1 MNRQE
6 LIEELKRSEDKG
18 GIKISPREILSI
30 FNYERRTK
38 YNVIQV
44 KRFFKEHEIIT
55 EPDFLNVYM
64 DSQVQLKMKP
74 KMPKGKKE
82 EIEEIEAIDYDP
94 VSRVQLLP
102 SANRKPVSVRKEST
116 LQEAT
121 TLMLLFDYSQLPVMS
136 SERNIDGIITWET
149 IGNNLI
155 HGGSKTLVKD
165 FMKKDCTVIPEDMT
179 LFEAVKIIIEKEVV
193 IVKNK
198 ENILCGL
205 VTATDISEQFIT
217 LSEPFLVLEQIENH
231 IRKLLDGKFSNDKLQ
246 KFCKEDD
253 SSRKIESISNLN
265 FGEYIR
271 LMENPD
277 NWKEMNLNIDRSTFI
292 KRLDEIRRIRNDVMH
307 FHPDGISVK
316 DFETLRLTSA
326 FFENLSKYRK

>member
-44 KRFFKEHEIIT
+44 KRFFKGHEIIT

-149 IGNNLI
+149 
-155 HGGSKTLVKD
+155 
-165 FMKKDCTVIPEDMT
+165 
-179 LFEAVKIIIEKEVV
+179 
-193 IVKNK
+193 
-198 ENILCGL
+198 
-205 VTATDISEQFIT
+205 
-217 LSEPFLVLEQIENH
+217 
-231 IRKLLDGKFSNDKLQ
+231 
-246 KFCKEDD
+246 
-253 SSRKIESISNLN
+253 
-265 FGEYIR
+265 
-271 LMENPD
+271 
-277 NWKEMNLNIDRSTFI
+277 
-292 KRLDEIRRIRNDVMH
+292 
-307 FHPDGISVK
+307 
-316 DFETLRLTSA
+316 
-326 FFENLSKYRK
+326 